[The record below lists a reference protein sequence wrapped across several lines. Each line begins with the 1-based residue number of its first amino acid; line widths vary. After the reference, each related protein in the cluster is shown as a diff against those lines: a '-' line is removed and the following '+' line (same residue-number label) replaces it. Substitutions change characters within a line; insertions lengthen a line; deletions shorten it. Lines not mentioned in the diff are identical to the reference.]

1 MALPFCITRQKKE
14 AWVFIFKTNI
24 SHPPAVLTFPSH
36 ADGNEL
42 ETQFPETTSCT
53 FSTHKLVISTFSQ
66 SEIKCLLA
74 FSSATSL
81 EKACTVVQFPSLAH
95 PGVVKQLMEVQ
106 MQETKMNGLSHCRR
120 GAEPSRRSGCQVPP
134 WQLTGIFRVGLS
146 ALIDCSVCNKHVC
159 GHTLMGIYVL
169 LMEISLPLHM
179 IICINPWEYWVWAQT
194 CGAANMP
201 TGGP

>member
-24 SHPPAVLTFPSH
+24 SYPPAVPTIPSH

-53 FSTHKLVISTFSQ
+53 FSPHKLVISTFSQ
-66 SEIKCLLA
+66 SEIKYLLA

-120 GAEPSRRSGCQVPP
+120 GPEPSRKSGCQVLP

-179 IICINPWEYWVWAQT
+179 IICINPWAY
-194 CGAANMP
+194 
-201 TGGP
+201 